1 MKKIYLLI
9 LSVLLTTTMYAQTV
23 EIAKIH
29 SYVWNNVTFVK
40 IPEQQIMMSKTE
52 VTQELYEIVMGENPS
67 GFQGPKR
74 LPAKGEIQKLR
85 PVENV
90 SWYDA
95 IYFCNLLSEI
105 FLLTPVYSVNGET
118 DVTQWNYVPH
128 KEKVLEGKIKQNLN
142 ANGCRLPTV
151 YEWEYAA
158 RGGEDFKYAGSNNID
173 EVAWYF
179 ENSDLKTHEVGKKIA
194 NGYGLYDMNGNV
206 WEWCWDAYYLDSRY
220 RCGGDCLSNADD
232 ACYSEVAYWNN
243 DYAKWRHNYLGFRI
257 VCSVE

>member
-23 EIAKIH
+23 EIAKIK
-29 SYVWNNVTFVK
+29 SDSWNNVLFVK
-40 IPEQQIMMSKTE
+40 IPNPEQQFMMSKTE

-67 GFQGPKR
+67 DFQGSK
-74 LPAKGEIQKLR
+74 KL

-128 KEKVLEGKIKQNLN
+128 KNNVLEGKIKQNLN
-142 ANGCRLPTV
+142 ANGYRLPTV

-158 RGGEDFKYAGSNNID
+158 RGGEDFKYAGSNNIY
-173 EVAWYF
+173 EVAWHIK
-179 ENSDLKTHEVGKKIA
+179 NSNFKTHEVGKKIA
-194 NGYGLYDMNGNV
+194 NGYGLYDMSGNV
-206 WEWCWDAYYLDSRY
+206 WEWCWDYSHSSRY
-220 RCGGDCLSNADD
+220 HDFRYYCGGSWGNDADCSRVDYKNYDSAKFR
-232 ACYSEVAYWNN
+232 NN
-243 DYAKWRHNYLGFRI
+243 GKGFRL

>member
-23 EIAKIH
+23 H

-52 VTQELYEIVMGENPS
+52 VTQEFYEIVMGENPS
-67 GFQGPKR
+67 DFQGPKR

-173 EVAWYF
+173 EVAWYIG
-179 ENSDLKTHEVGKKIA
+179 NSNLDTHEVGKKIA
-194 NGYGLYDMNGNV
+194 NGYGLYDMSGNV
-206 WEWCWDAYYLDSRY
+206 WEWCWDSDYNMRYYSDNDFRY
-220 RCGGDCLSNADD
+220 YCGGSWGND
-232 ACYSEVAYWNN
+232 AICSEV
-243 DYAKWRHNYLGFRI
+243 DYKNSAVAKYQINGMGFRI